1 MNPLYR
7 ADPCT
12 VLGFALSVMIIMSA
26 NHSESTIFILEE
38 LYSRNRVLIASLVIR
53 VAASRC

>member
-1 MNPLYR
+1 MSPLYR

-12 VLGFALSVMIIMSA
+12 VLGLALSVMTIMSA
-26 NHSESTIFILEE
+26 NHTKSTIFILEE